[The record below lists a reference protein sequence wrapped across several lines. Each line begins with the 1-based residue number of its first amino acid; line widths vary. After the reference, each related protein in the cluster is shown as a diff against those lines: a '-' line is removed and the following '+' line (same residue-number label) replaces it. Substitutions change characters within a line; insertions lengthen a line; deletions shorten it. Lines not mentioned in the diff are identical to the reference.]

1 MSVHQT
7 NIQAFSI
14 YMKILYPFAHWLLTV
29 LLSPLMSNLLFCM
42 VYQSPLRLT
51 TFFELYPATIIFIF
65 IFSTPTF
72 LCYLVLFFLLKK
84 YPLPILVA
92 KLCLNATAIIGILIT
107 WFYVDLFSGY
117 HQLAGII
124 ISTLLI
130 GFLLKLE
137 KNPANSAHTED

>member
-1 MSVHQT
+1 MR
-7 NIQAFSI
+7 
-14 YMKILYPFAHWLLTV
+14 ILYPFAHWLLTV
-29 LLSPLMSNLLFCM
+29 LLSPLISDTLYCIF
-42 VYQSPLRLT
+42 YQSPFNLARL
-51 TFFELYPATIIFIF
+51 FEVYPAIISFIF
-65 IFSTPTF
+65 IFSIPTF

-124 ISTLLI
+124 ISTILI

-137 KNPANSAHTED
+137 KSPANSSHTED

>member
-1 MSVHQT
+1 MRT
-7 NIQAFSI
+7 
-14 YMKILYPFAHWLLTV
+14 YYPFTHWLLTV
-29 LLSPLMSNLLFCM
+29 LLSPLISTTLYCII
-42 VYQSPLRLT
+42 YQSPFRLT
-51 TFFELYPATIIFIF
+51 TFFELYPAIIIFIF
-65 IFSTPTF
+65 IFSIPTF

-124 ISTLLI
+124 ISTILI
-130 GFLLKLE
+130 GFLLKLK

>member
-1 MSVHQT
+1 MR
-7 NIQAFSI
+7 
-14 YMKILYPFAHWLLTV
+14 ILYPFAHWLLTV
-29 LLSPLMSNLLFCM
+29 LLSPLISTTLYCI
-42 VYQSPLRLT
+42 VYQSPFKLAHFL
-51 TFFELYPATIIFIF
+51 EVYPAIISFIF
-65 IFSTPTF
+65 IFSIPTF

-92 KLCLNATAIIGILIT
+92 KLCLNATAITGILIT

-124 ISTLLI
+124 ISAILI

-137 KNPANSAHTED
+137 KNPVTSAHTED

>member
-1 MSVHQT
+1 MR
-7 NIQAFSI
+7 
-14 YMKILYPFAHWLLTV
+14 ILYPFAHWLLTV
-29 LLSPLMSNLLFCM
+29 LLSPLISTTLYCI
-42 VYQSPLRLT
+42 VYQSPFKLAHFL
-51 TFFELYPATIIFIF
+51 EVYPAIISFIF
-65 IFSTPTF
+65 IFSIPTF

-124 ISTLLI
+124 ISAILI

-137 KNPANSAHTED
+137 KNPVTSAHTED